1 MQEQRADLAVWVSAY
16 PGGLPL
22 QMRALENALPI
33 ITAVQGK
40 AHASAPAYLCIER
53 ERYVA
58 IYRYNIAR

>member
-33 ITAVQGK
+33 VTAVQG
-40 AHASAPAYLCIER
+40 AHPQNR
-53 ERYVA
+53 H
-58 IYRYNIAR
+58 IYEWICV